1 MGNMGD
7 INLFKAEESICLK
20 KINSKKDLSKIDI
33 SDGYLIDTKENEK
46 EVRRIAD
53 TLKKSGK
60 VLAVVGGDGNFN
72 RRVLETIKIDYL
84 VSPELTKEKDTLK
97 QRSSGLNHVL
107 GKIAAQKNI
116 QILVDMGSIKKQD
129 KKEQVKRIARIIQN
143 VKICRRAKCKI
154 KIVNLAENEKD
165 VLSEKQRKSFGFS
178 VGMSSQEVSKC
189 CEF

>member
-1 MGNMGD
+1 MGD